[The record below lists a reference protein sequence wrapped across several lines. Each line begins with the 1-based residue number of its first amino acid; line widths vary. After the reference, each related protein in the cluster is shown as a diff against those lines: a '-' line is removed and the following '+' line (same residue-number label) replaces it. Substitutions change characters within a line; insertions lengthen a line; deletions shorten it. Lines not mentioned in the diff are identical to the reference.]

1 MDVGQAIRGRRSV
14 GAFGDRPVPRAT
26 VAELIEAAS
35 WAPTHHLTQPWRFAV
50 LAGDAR
56 AALAAAIVAADPTAG
71 VARTAHA
78 KLTRAPVC
86 IVVGQCIPPDA
97 DPVLEREDYA
107 ACACAVQN
115 LMLAAQAA
123 GLASKWSTGALA
135 ESAAAK
141 RHLGLAPG
149 DRIVAYVYLGYGLAP
164 PADGTARRR
173 RRSIGVASSRNPRAP
188 SRPSRCAGGGRC
200 AGRQP
205 PAAALCPAGAS
216 TSSSGSSVPIEAA
229 SSPAPAGAA
238 GTWASRSTAGFAVG
252 GSGVSNW

>member
-14 GAFGDRPVPRAT
+14 GAFGDRPVGRAT

-35 WAPTHHLTQPWRFAV
+35 WAPTHHLTQPWRFTV

-56 AALAAAIVAADPTAG
+56 PALAAAIVAADPTAG

-86 IVVGQCIPPDA
+86 VVVGQRIPPDV

-135 ESAAAK
+135 ESPAAK
-141 RHLGLAPG
+141 RHLGFAPG
-149 DRIVAYVYLGYGLAP
+149 DRIVAYVYLGYALAP
-164 PADGTARRR
+164 PPEGQRA
-173 RRSIGVASSRNPRAP
+173 AP
-188 SRPSRCAGGGRC
+188 SVDWRG
-200 AGRQP
+200 
-205 PAAALCPAGAS
+205 L
-216 TSSSGSSVPIEAA
+216 
-229 SSPAPAGAA
+229 
-238 GTWASRSTAGFAVG
+238 
-252 GSGVSNW
+252 

>member
-86 IVVGQCIPPDA
+86 VVVGSASPRTRIP
-97 DPVLEREDYA
+97 
-107 ACACAVQN
+107 
-115 LMLAAQAA
+115 
-123 GLASKWSTGALA
+123 SWS
-135 ESAAAK
+135 
-141 RHLGLAPG
+141 
-149 DRIVAYVYLGYGLAP
+149 
-164 PADGTARRR
+164 ARTT
-173 RRSIGVASSRNPRAP
+173 P
-188 SRPSRCAGGGRC
+188 
-200 AGRQP
+200 
-205 PAAALCPAGAS
+205 
-216 TSSSGSSVPIEAA
+216 
-229 SSPAPAGAA
+229 PAPARCR
-238 GTWASRSTAGFAVG
+238 T
-252 GSGVSNW
+252 